1 MSDSDMVRR
10 GDVLEEIE
18 SKIRAATLALGG
30 SLPGLPR
37 VRRHRYG
44 AWTVPGPRE
53 TARLA
58 WRARVKYLETRLRDA
73 RCSFGQDGHRDDCA
87 ACEMAEE
94 WCDLHRPS
102 GRPWRSP
109 RRPDPRRRYSRRH
122 RRECAE
128 CRDTVD
134 VVRVW
139 MDCEKRELE
148 LGYDALASASRDHWT
163 RWRRDPHG
171 RRS

>member
-1 MSDSDMVRR
+1 MPMLRR
-10 GDVLEEIE
+10 QCRP
-18 SKIRAATLALGG
+18 RAAEEEAV
-30 SLPGLPR
+30 S
-37 VRRHRYG
+37 RYG
-44 AWTVPGPRE
+44 AWTVPGSRE

-58 WRARVKYLETRLRDA
+58 WREYVGRYVQHLSDCGCDVCWRNFRLA
-73 RCSFGQDGHRDDCA
+73 LST
-87 ACEMAEE
+87 
-94 WCDLHRPS
+94 PK
-102 GRPWRSP
+102 PWRSP
-109 RRPDPRRRYSRRH
+109 RRPDPRRKYPRSH
-122 RRECAE
+122 RRACAE

-139 MDCEKRELE
+139 MDCEKRELQ